1 MIYFDAAATSFLK
14 PPQVKQAVCEAFD
27 TMGSPGRG
35 AHPLSLA
42 ASRTV
47 LQCREQL
54 AQLFGLPDPAR
65 VCFAHNATDALNTA
79 IFGLFAPGDHII
91 TTALEHNS
99 VLRPLYRLEEQ
110 GAQLTI
116 LPADAKGCV
125 NMEDFARALR
135 PNTRG
140 VVCTQASNVTGN
152 ALPIGQIGAF
162 CREHGLYFVVDASQS
177 AGVLEID
184 MVRQNISVLCFTG
197 HKGLFGPQGT
207 GGLCVMPDVEV
218 RPLKVGGSGVH
229 SFMHHHPSDYP
240 TALEAGTLNTAGIA
254 GLLAGLEFIAATG
267 RENIH
272 AREEQLARRFRTG
285 IAQVRGVRLYGDE
298 HAPERTAVVA
308 MNLGDEDAG
317 EVADVLAQEYE
328 ICTRAGAHCAPLMHQ
343 ALGTVEQGLVRF
355 SFSYFNTEDEIDTAI
370 GAIRELSGRL
380 YGEDA
385 PC

>member
-1 MIYFDAAATSFLK
+1 
-14 PPQVKQAVCEAFD
+14 
-27 TMGSPGRG
+27 
-35 AHPLSLA
+35 
-42 ASRTV
+42 
-47 LQCREQL
+47 
-54 AQLFGLPDPAR
+54 
-65 VCFAHNATDALNTA
+65 
-79 IFGLFAPGDHII
+79 
-91 TTALEHNS
+91 
-99 VLRPLYRLEEQ
+99 
-110 GAQLTI
+110 
-116 LPADAKGCV
+116 
-125 NMEDFARALR
+125 MEDFARALR

-162 CREHGLYFVVDASQS
+162 CHEHGLYFVVDASQS

-184 MVRQNISVLCFTG
+184 MVRQSISVLCFTG

-207 GGLCVMPDVEV
+207 GGLCVMPNIEI
-218 RPLKVGGSGVH
+218 RPLKVGGSGVY
-229 SFMHHHPSDYP
+229 SFMHQHPSDYP

-272 AREEQLARRFRTG
+272 AREEQLAQRFRTG
-285 IAQVRGVRLYGDE
+285 IAQVRGVQLYGDE

-317 EVADVLAQEYE
+317 EVADVLAQDYG

>member
-1 MIYFDAAATSFLK
+1 
-14 PPQVKQAVCEAFD
+14 
-27 TMGSPGRG
+27 MGSPGRG

-42 ASRTV
+42 ASRIV
-47 LQCREQL
+47 LRCREQL

-116 LPADAKGCV
+116 LPADAQGCV
-125 NMEDFARALR
+125 DIDGFARALR

-152 ALPIGQIGAF
+152 VLPIEQIGAF
-162 CREHGLYFVVDASQS
+162 CRAHGLYFIVDASQS
-177 AGVLEID
+177 AGVLDID

-207 GGLCVMPDVEV
+207 GGLCVMPDVTV

-229 SFMHHHPSDYP
+229 SFMRHHPSDYP

-254 GLLAGLEFIAATG
+254 GLLAGLEFIATTG
-267 RENIH
+267 RETIH
-272 AREEQLARRFRTG
+272 AREEQLARRFRAG
-285 IAQVRGVRLYGDE
+285 IAQVPGVRLYGDAQ
-298 HAPERTAVVA
+298 APERTAVVA

-328 ICTRAGAHCAPLMHQ
+328 ICTRAGAHCAPLMHE

-355 SFSYFNTEDEIDTAI
+355 SFSYFNTEAEIDTAI
-370 GAIRELSGRL
+370 GAICELSQRL